1 MSSVKRATYII
12 EVMSHYGP
20 VGVRELARLT
30 NLDKSA
36 VSRILKAL
44 EEAEFIMRSGT
55 GKYILSP
62 KLLEIANLSVRNF
75 AIKERTEGHLQELH
89 RLTRETVF
97 MGVLLQNDI
106 FYIHKIK
113 SNHPTVKAEELDIIA
128 EIGYRVPL
136 YNSSSGKAILAF
148 LDPTKQE
155 QLIKNIVI
163 NKVTQKTI
171 ISKRQLKE
179 ELEITR
185 QRGYAIND
193 EELRDG
199 FRGVGAPVLNF
210 RGEVIGSVTIT
221 APVSRMNEERM
232 LEYGRLLTR
241 YGAKMSFDLGYQKN
255 LQFKVLEN

>member
-1 MSSVKRATYII
+1 MSSVKRSTYII

-44 EEAEFIMRSGT
+44 EEADFIMRSGN

-62 KLLEIANLSVRNF
+62 KLLEIANLSIKNF
-75 AIKERTEGHLQELH
+75 ALKERTEVHLRELH
-89 RLTRETVF
+89 RLTRETIL

-106 FYIHKIK
+106 FLIHKIK
-113 SNHPTVKAEELDIIA
+113 ADHPSLKYEELEITS

-148 LDPTKQE
+148 LDPTKQD
-155 QLIKNIVI
+155 QLINSMVI

-171 ISKRQLKE
+171 VSKIQLKK

-199 FRGVGAPVLNF
+199 IRGVGAPVLNF
-210 RGEVIGSVTIT
+210 RGEVIGSVTLT
-221 APVSRMNEERM
+221 APVSRMTEERM

-241 YGAKMSFDLGYQKN
+241 FGAKMSFDMGYQKN
-255 LQFKVLEN
+255 ISI